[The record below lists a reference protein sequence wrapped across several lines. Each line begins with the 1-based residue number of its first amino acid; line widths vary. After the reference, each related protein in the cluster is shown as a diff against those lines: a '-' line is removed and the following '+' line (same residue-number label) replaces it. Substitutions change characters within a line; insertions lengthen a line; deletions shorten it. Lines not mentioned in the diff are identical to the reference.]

1 MAKAEDNIHV
11 GVDICS
17 GSLGDTLEIW
27 SKYDVR
33 LGSCSLDTL
42 DSQQQPKF
50 HFEESKDL
58 IVFNET
64 REQCVDKVVAYD
76 MGKQSQIMNC
86 GKWYN
91 MFSCSLSTL
100 NCKSQKFALFLVK
113 WCGGQ
118 SLRI

>member
-42 DSQQQPKF
+42 GR
-50 HFEESKDL
+50 L
-58 IVFNET
+58 T
-64 REQCVDKVVAYD
+64 TA
-76 MGKQSQIMNC
+76 
-86 GKWYN
+86 
-91 MFSCSLSTL
+91 
-100 NCKSQKFALFLVK
+100 A
-113 WCGGQ
+113 
-118 SLRI
+118 